1 MENRLKYSA
10 PARNFN
16 ESLLIGNG
24 RIGAAV
30 YGDPKKDT
38 ISLNHDTLW
47 SGKPRS
53 YGKEGAYDAFLRA
66 REEILSGNI
75 PAGQEII
82 EQEINSEWSQAYLP
96 MGTLY
101 VGSNDLD
108 ITSYH
113 RELDM
118 ENAIVTVDYTSEKG
132 SAKREYLVSH
142 PHGCLAIRCTS
153 DSARDYVISADSKLL
168 YTCAAIGSTLA
179 VSGQAPLIVFPQG
192 HLPKGREQVEY
203 GEGSMGFT
211 FALEVQTDGVLTSD
225 GFSLTVSGATTLTI
239 LLCADTGYTSF
250 DKSPDKDH
258 ESSVFS
264 MLSAIAKADF
274 DHIKAAHTSDF
285 SSYYNRVRL
294 DLCGEVVDK
303 DTDLRLADRGK
314 DVGLYELLFNFGRY
328 LLISSSREGTEA
340 TNLQGIWNEHIVPPW
355 QSNYTVNINTEMNY
369 WPVHLCSLPE
379 FFEPL
384 VTLIKK
390 ISVNG
395 RETAKSFYNA
405 DGFVSHHNVD
415 LWGMTNPVGKLTR
428 GSAVYSFWSLSSGWL
443 CRHLY
448 EHYEYTLDL
457 DFLQNTA
464 YPIMK
469 EAARFYLCM
478 LVKDGN
484 GKYIFTPTTSPENRF
499 IIDGKRC
506 AVSKWSTMSQCI
518 IAELFGNCI
527 KSAEL
532 LGIDDEF
539 TATLR
544 NRLESMQTYEIG
556 KDGRLLEWDT
566 QFEEADYTHRHVS
579 HLYGLFPGET
589 VTVDSTPALAD
600 AFKKSLER
608 RGDEGTGWGLAWKSC
623 LWSKLHDGDCALR
636 FIDTQLY
643 PISYEV
649 MECKNWGGGTY
660 PNLLDA
666 CPPFQI
672 DGNFGAVCAIVNM
685 LMQYENGK
693 IKLLPA
699 LPKRLECGSVS
710 GITAKGNVKIDM
722 AWENGALTSLTLSS
736 PAAQT
741 VSITAGTSD
750 EILTVDLSPDVP
762 IKVI

>member
-1 MENRLKYSA
+1 MENKLKYSS

-38 ISLNHDTLW
+38 ISLNCDTLW
-47 SGKPRS
+47 SGKPRC
-53 YGKEGAYDAFLRA
+53 YGKDGAFDAFCRA

-82 EQEINSEWSQAYLP
+82 EQEFNSEWSQAYMP

-101 VGSNDLD
+101 VESNDGD
-108 ITSYH
+108 IKSYR

-118 ENAIVTVDYTSEKG
+118 EKAVVTVDYTSEKG
-132 SAKREYLVSH
+132 SAKREYFVSH
-142 PHGCLAIRCTS
+142 PHGCLAIRSTS
-153 DSARDYVISADSKLL
+153 ENARDYVISANSKLL

-179 VSGQAPLIVFPQG
+179 VSGQAPLMVFPQG

-203 GEGSMGFT
+203 GEGSLGFT
-211 FALEVQTDGVLTSD
+211 FALEIKTDGVLYSD
-225 GFSLTVSGATTLTI
+225 GFSLTVSGATSLTI
-239 LLCADTGYTSF
+239 LLCADTGYTAF
-250 DKSPDKDH
+250 NKAPDKDH
-258 ESSVFS
+258 EGSVFS
-264 MLSAIAKADF
+264 MLSSIVKEDF

-294 DLCGEVVDK
+294 DLCAPTVDK
-303 DTDLRLADRGK
+303 DTDLRLEDRGS
-314 DVGLYELLFNFGRY
+314 DIGLYELIFNFGRY

-369 WPVHLCSLPE
+369 WPVHTCALPE

-405 DGFVSHHNVD
+405 DGFVAHHNVD
-415 LWGMTNPVGKLTR
+415 IWGMTNPVGKLTR
-428 GSAVYSFWSLSSGWL
+428 GSAVYSFWALSSGWL
-443 CRHLY
+443 CRHLF
-448 EHYEYTLDL
+448 EHYEYTLDK
-457 DFLQNTA
+457 DFLRDTA

-469 EAARFYLCM
+469 EAAKFYLCM
-478 LVKDGN
+478 LVKDEN

-499 IIDGKRC
+499 LIDGKRC

-527 KSAEL
+527 RSAEL
-532 LGIDDEF
+532 LGLYDEF
-539 TATLR
+539 TSILR
-544 NRLESMQTYEIG
+544 SRLESMQSYEIG
-556 KDGRLLEWDT
+556 EDGRLHEWDT

-579 HLYGLFPGET
+579 NLYGLFPGET
-589 VTVDSTPALAD
+589 VTAEATPELAE
-600 AFKKSLER
+600 ACKKSLER

-623 LWSKLHDGDCALR
+623 LWSKLGDGNRALS

-699 LPKRLECGSVS
+699 LPKSLSSGSVS
-710 GITAKGNVKIDM
+710 GIIAKGNVKIDM
-722 AWENGALTSLTLSS
+722 AWESGAITSLVLSS
-736 PAAQT
+736 PSAQGVT
-741 VSITAGTSD
+741 VVCGNER
-750 EILTVDLSPDVP
+750 EISVTLTENTPKK
-762 IKVI
+762 II

>member
-1 MENRLKYSA
+1 MENKLKYSS

-38 ISLNHDTLW
+38 VSLNHDTLW

-53 YGKEGAYDAFLRA
+53 YGKEGAYDAFCRA

-75 PAGQEII
+75 PAGQAII
-82 EQEINSEWSQAYLP
+82 EQEFNSEWSQAYMP

-101 VGSNDLD
+101 IETNDGD
-108 ITSYH
+108 ITSYR

-118 ENAIVTVDYTSEKG
+118 ENAVVTVDYTSEKG

-142 PHGCLAIRCTS
+142 PHGCLAVRCTS
-153 DSARDYVISADSKLL
+153 DSARDYVIRADSKLL

-179 VSGQAPLIVFPQG
+179 VSGQAPLMVFPQG

-203 GEGSMGFT
+203 GDGSMGFT
-211 FALEVQTDGVLTSD
+211 FALEAQTDGELSSD
-225 GFSLTVSGATTLTI
+225 GFSLAVSGATSLTI

-250 DKSPDKDH
+250 DKAPDKDH
-258 ESSVFS
+258 EGSVFS
-264 MLSAIAKADF
+264 MLSAIAKEDF
-274 DHIKAAHTSDF
+274 DLIKAAHTSDF
-285 SSYYNRVRL
+285 SSYYNRVKL
-294 DLCGEVVDK
+294 DLCGESTDK
-303 DTDLRLADRGK
+303 DTDLRLDDRGN
-314 DVGLYELLFNFGRY
+314 DIGLYELIFNFGRY
-328 LLISSSREGTEA
+328 LLISSSRYGTEA

-369 WPVHLCSLPE
+369 WPVHTCALPE

-405 DGFVSHHNVD
+405 DGFVAHHNVD

-428 GSAVYSFWSLSSGWL
+428 GSAVYSFWGFSSGWL
-443 CRHLY
+443 CRHLF
-448 EHYEYTLDL
+448 EHYEYTLDK
-457 DFLQNTA
+457 DFLRDTA

-469 EAARFYLCM
+469 EAAKFYLCM
-478 LVKDGN
+478 LVKDEN

-499 IIDGKRC
+499 LIDGTRY
-506 AVSKWSTMSQCI
+506 AVSKWTTMSQII
-518 IAELFGNCI
+518 IAELFGNCVKCSEI
-527 KSAEL
+527 
-532 LGIDDEF
+532 LGVDGEF
-539 TATLR
+539 ASNLR
-544 NRLESMQTYEIG
+544 EKLESLQMHEIG
-556 KDGRLLEWDT
+556 GDGRLLEWNVQHT
-566 QFEEADYTHRHVS
+566 ENEVNHRHVS
-579 HLYGLFPGET
+579 HLYGLYPGEFI
-589 VTVDSTPALAD
+589 TVDSTPELAD
-600 AFKKSLER
+600 ACKKSLER

-623 LWSKLHDGDCALR
+623 LWARLKDGERAIS
-636 FIDTQLY
+636 FVDTQLC

-672 DGNFGAVCAIVNM
+672 DGNFGVVAGITEM
-685 LMQYENGK
+685 LLQYEDGV

-699 LPKRLECGSVS
+699 LPKRLARGSAS
-710 GITAKGNVKIDM
+710 GLKVKGNVSVDM
-722 AWENGALTSLTLSS
+722 AWEDGKLTSLTLTS
-736 PAAQT
+736 PVAQT
-741 VSITAGTSD
+741 VSVAPGSSK
-750 EILTVDLSPDVP
+750 EKLTVSITPDKPV
-762 IKVI
+762 KVL

>member
-1 MENRLKYSA
+1 MENKLKYSS

-38 ISLNHDTLW
+38 ISLNCDTLW
-47 SGKPRS
+47 SGKPRC
-53 YGKEGAYDAFLRA
+53 YGKDGAFDAFCRA

-82 EQEINSEWSQAYLP
+82 EQEFNSEWSQAYMP

-101 VGSNDLD
+101 VESNDGD
-108 ITSYH
+108 IKSYR

-118 ENAIVTVDYTSEKG
+118 EKAVVTVDYTSEKG
-132 SAKREYLVSH
+132 SAKREYFVSH
-142 PHGCLAIRCTS
+142 PHGCLAIKSTS
-153 DSARDYVISADSKLL
+153 ENARDYVISANSKLL

-179 VSGQAPLIVFPQG
+179 VSGQAPLMVFPQG

-211 FALEVQTDGVLTSD
+211 FALEVKTDGVLSSD
-225 GFSLTVSGATTLTI
+225 GFSLTVSGATSLTI
-239 LLCADTGYTSF
+239 LLCADTGYTAF
-250 DKSPDKDH
+250 DKAPDKDH
-258 ESSVFS
+258 EGSVFS
-264 MLSAIAKADF
+264 MLSAIANEDF
-274 DHIKAAHTSDF
+274 DLIKAAHTSDF
-285 SSYYNRVRL
+285 SSYYNRVKL
-294 DLCGEVVDK
+294 DLCAPTVDK
-303 DTDLRLADRGK
+303 DTDLRLEDRGS
-314 DVGLYELLFNFGRY
+314 DIGLYELIFNFGRY

-369 WPVHLCSLPE
+369 WPVHTCALPE

-405 DGFVSHHNVD
+405 DGFVAHHNVD
-415 LWGMTNPVGKLTR
+415 IWGMTNPVGKLTR
-428 GSAVYSFWSLSSGWL
+428 DSAVYSFWALSSGWL
-443 CRHLY
+443 CRHLF
-448 EHYEYTLDL
+448 EHYEYTLDK
-457 DFLQNTA
+457 DFLRDTA

-469 EAARFYLCM
+469 EAAKFYLCM
-478 LVKDGN
+478 LVKDEN

-499 IIDGKRC
+499 LIDGKRC

-527 KSAEL
+527 RSAEL
-532 LGIDDEF
+532 LGLYDEF
-539 TATLR
+539 TSILR
-544 NRLESMQTYEIG
+544 SRLESMQSYEIG
-556 KDGRLLEWDT
+556 EDGRLHEWDT

-579 HLYGLFPGET
+579 NLYGLFPGET
-589 VTVDSTPALAD
+589 VTAEATPELAE
-600 AFKKSLER
+600 ACKKSLER

-623 LWSKLHDGDCALR
+623 LWSKLGDGNRALS

-699 LPKRLECGSVS
+699 LPKSLSSGSVS
-710 GITAKGNVKIDM
+710 GIITKGNVKIDM
-722 AWENGALTSLTLSS
+722 AWESGAITSLVLSS
-736 PAAQT
+736 PSAQGVT
-741 VSITAGTSD
+741 VVCGNER
-750 EILTVDLSPDVP
+750 EISVTLTENKPKK
-762 IKVI
+762 II